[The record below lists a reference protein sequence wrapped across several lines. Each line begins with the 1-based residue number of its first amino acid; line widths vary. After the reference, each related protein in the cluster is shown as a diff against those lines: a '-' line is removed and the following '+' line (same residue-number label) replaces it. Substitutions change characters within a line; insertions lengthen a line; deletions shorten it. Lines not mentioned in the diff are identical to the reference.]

1 MSNQRISETE
11 LILPALYEMVQNGGT
26 VTTSELI
33 VKLTDIMK
41 PEGQDMEIISGRNDT
56 YFSQKVRNLKSHDT
70 LSRNGYAT
78 YNNGSFTITER
89 GQNYVMKNSE
99 NIDYLFSQ
107 CFDYADIKE
116 GFTKV
121 IENEGDTLI
130 PEIIEE
136 GALSVRPSIVRG
148 RSRML
153 RQAAIDHFSHKG
165 SIYCDC
171 CNFEFRQFY
180 GTEYGTSCIEMHHMR
195 PIYQYQR
202 AGEQKTIDEA
212 LKNLLPVCPN
222 CHRVIHRNH
231 ITVQQLPEF
240 KKNIETI
247 RLLGI

>member
-1 MSNQRISETE
+1 MNNQRISEPE
-11 LILPALYEMVQNGGT
+11 LILPALYEMMQSGGT
-26 VTTSELI
+26 ITTKMLI
-33 VKLTDIMK
+33 ERLTDIMR
-41 PEGQDMEIISGRNDT
+41 PEGQDLEILSGRNDT

-89 GQNYVMKNSE
+89 GRNYVMKNSE

-121 IENEGDTLI
+121 VENEGNALI

-136 GALSVRPSIVRG
+136 GALSVRSSVVRE
-148 RSRML
+148 RSRKL
-153 RQAAIDHFSHKG
+153 RQAAIDHFTHKG
-165 SIYCDC
+165 SICCDC

-180 GTEYGTSCIEMHHMR
+180 GDKYGTSCIEIHHIR
-195 PIYQYQR
+195 PVYQYQNG
-202 AGEQKTIDEA
+202 GEQKTIDEA

-240 KKNIETI
+240 KKNIETMQ
-247 RLLGI
+247 LLGI